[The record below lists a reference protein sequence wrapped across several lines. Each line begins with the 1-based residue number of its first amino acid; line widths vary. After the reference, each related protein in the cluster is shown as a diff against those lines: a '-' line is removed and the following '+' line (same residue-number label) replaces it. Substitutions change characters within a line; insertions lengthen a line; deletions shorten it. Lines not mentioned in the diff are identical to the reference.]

1 MTKQRKPTTCKL
13 KLITNYSSLVTVFY
27 LLYITHY
34 SLLFSSRYTIYFFLI
49 ILHTCPKFLHTFKKI
64 LFIFKNKKGNGLS
77 LLKPL
82 PFSCNIFYIL
92 SAGRT
97 RTRWARTARAWAW
110 THRGWSLTGADS
122 KTIKNSF
129 DILALTF
136 YTGYFT
142 FFHLFDSC
150 SNLKSFMAV
159 LTFKIIVWHRNFSF
173 LFILFLSTLFSI
185 FIYTPN
191 YPFCQ
196 ALRLIRIEYR
206 VSSIA
211 WRFIPLTLTLSLQG
225 ERE

>member
-1 MTKQRKPTTCKL
+1 M
-13 KLITNYSSLVTVFY
+13 Y
-27 LLYITHY
+27 
-34 SLLFSSRYTIYFFLI
+34 
-49 ILHTCPKFLHTFKKI
+49 
-64 LFIFKNKKGNGLS
+64 
-77 LLKPL
+77 
-82 PFSCNIFYIL
+82 NIFIL

-110 THRGWSLTGADS
+110 IHRGWSLTGADS

-173 LFILFLSTLFSI
+173 FFILFLSTLFSI

-196 ALRLIRIEYR
+196 EKNLKNLFTYPLYFLLFLFF
-206 VSSIA
+206 SLFLFFLYSILNT
-211 WRFIPLTLTLSLQG
+211 IYYILS
-225 ERE
+225 